1 MLAENVNLFSWV
13 NINKMEYNFRSIEEK
28 WQKYWREKKIY
39 KANNK
44 SDLPKYYVLDM
55 FPYPSGSGLHV
66 GHPLGYIASDIIS
79 RYKRAKGFNVLHPM
93 GFDSFGLPAEQYA
106 IKTGQHPKIT
116 TENNIVRFKE
126 QLNRLGLSYD
136 WSREIKTSD
145 SSYYKWTQWIFLKLY
160 NSYFDKEK
168 NKAVNISELNIPET
182 LSEKEKI
189 KFRDNKRLAYIDT
202 IDVNWCEELGTV
214 LANEEVIGGLSERG
228 GYPVIRRPMK
238 QWVMRITDYAD
249 RLLDDLDN
257 LDWPES
263 IKASQRNWIGKSSGA
278 QISFKVDGN
287 NKIEVFTTRPDTIFG
302 ATYLVVAPEHPI
314 VDSIVTQAQKKEIN
328 EYKETALSK
337 SDLERQENQK
347 NKTGV
352 FTGSYAVNPM
362 SKSKIPIWVSDY
374 VLYGYGTGAIMA
386 VPAHDERD
394 FEFAKK
400 FNLEILKVI
409 KSDDEFYSGAGEIIN
424 SGEFDGMDSIKF
436 KEVATEILE
445 KNGQGKKTIN
455 YKLRDWI
462 FTRQRYWGEP
472 IPILH
477 SEAGMKAVDERDLPV
492 ELPEVDSYLPT
503 DDGLSPLARN
513 IEWKSV
519 SINGSKFL
527 RETNTMPQWAGSCWY
542 YLRFLDPNNQSEFAS
557 NDSIKYWMPVDLYIG
572 GAEHAVLH
580 LLYSRF
586 WHKVLYDLGCV
597 NTKEPF
603 KKLVN
608 QGMILGNSAYIF
620 RKTDQTGYISSE
632 LENKFSTQKI
642 LVDIKYVNEKD
653 ELDIDLL
660 KKENPQFKAGVFE
673 FDKVFKVHREVEK
686 MSKSKY
692 NVVNPDEICEK
703 FGTDTLRMYEM
714 FLGPLEQSKPWNTA
728 GISGVHNFLK
738 KFWKLYFNSD
748 GLRIDNSKPS
758 EDSLK
763 ILHRC
768 IKKVS
773 SDIETFSFNT
783 AVSTLMIT
791 VNELTAQKCGSKEI
805 LEPLLIVLSPFAP
818 HICEEIWQQIGNT
831 ESIIFSSFPQHND
844 SYLQDNTKIYPV
856 SINGKLK
863 YKIELSTDLSKEE
876 IEKVILSD
884 ENFIKKLDGNKPKR
898 VIIVPGKI
906 INFVV

>member
-1 MLAENVNLFSWV
+1 
-13 NINKMEYNFRSIEEK
+13 MEYNFRDIESK
-28 WQKYWREKKIY
+28 WQKYWLEKNVYSVCEDSTI
-39 KANNK
+39 
-44 SDLPKYYVLDM
+44 PKYYVLDM

-79 RYKRAKGFNVLHPM
+79 RYKRLIGFNVLHPM

-106 IKTGQHPKIT
+106 MKTGQHPKIT
-116 TENNIVRFKE
+116 TDNNIIRFKE
-126 QLNRLGLSYD
+126 QLNKLGLSYD
-136 WSREIKTSD
+136 WNREIKTSD
-145 SSYYKWTQWIFLKLY
+145 SDYYKWTQWIFLKLY
-160 NSYFDKEK
+160 NSYYDKERK
-168 NKAVNISELNIPET
+168 QAFNISQLNIPKG
-182 LSEKEKI
+182 LNNKEKTKYI
-189 KFRDNKRLAYIDT
+189 DNKRLAYIDT

-228 GYPVIRRPMK
+228 GHPVIRKPMQ

-263 IKASQRNWIGKSSGA
+263 IKSSQRNWIGKSEGVE
-278 QISFKVDGN
+278 ISFQVDN
-287 NKIEVFTTRPDTIFG
+287 DNKIDVFTTRPDTIFG
-302 ATYLVVAPEHPI
+302 ATYLVLAPEHPI
-314 VDSIVTQAQKKEIN
+314 LNSIVTENQKEEIN
-328 EYKETALSK
+328 KYQEITSSK

-352 FTGSYAVNPM
+352 FTGSYAINPM
-362 SKSKIPIWVSDY
+362 SNKKIPIWISDY

-394 FEFAKK
+394 YAFAYK
-400 FNLEILKVI
+400 FDLEIVKVI
-409 KSDDEFYSGAGEIIN
+409 NSKDEFYLGSGEIIN
-424 SGEFDGMDSIKF
+424 SGKYDGIDNVEFKTVVTKF
-436 KEVATEILE
+436 LE
-445 KNGQGKKTIN
+445 KKGMGKKITN

-472 IPILH
+472 IPILYC
-477 SEAGMKAVDERDLPV
+477 EDETKSIDEKDLPL

-503 DDGLSPLARN
+503 ADGMSPLARN
-513 IEWKSV
+513 DEWKSV
-519 SINGSKFL
+519 SINGKKYL

-542 YLRFLDPNNQSEFAS
+542 YLRFLDPKNKLNFAS
-557 NDSIKYWMPVDLYIG
+557 KESIKYWMPVDLYIG

-586 WHKVLYDLGCV
+586 WHKVLYDLNFV

-603 KKLVN
+603 RKLIN

-620 RKTDQTGYISSE
+620 RKIDKSGYVSSE
-632 LENKFSTQKI
+632 LEKKYITQKI
-642 LVDIKYVNEKD
+642 NVDIKYVNEKN
-653 ELDIDLL
+653 ELDIELL
-660 KKENPQFKAGVFE
+660 KKENPEFKKAVFD
-673 FDKVFKVHREVEK
+673 FNKTFKVHREVEK

-692 NVVNPDEICEK
+692 NVVNPDKICER
-703 FGTDTLRMYEM
+703 FGADTLRMYEM

-738 KFWKLYFNSD
+738 KFWKLYFDSNN
-748 GLRIDNSKPS
+748 LVVDNSKP
-758 EDSLK
+758 DDNNLK
-763 ILHRC
+763 TLHRC

-773 SDIETFSFNT
+773 TDIESFSFNT

-791 VNELTAQKCGSKEI
+791 INELSSQNCKSREI

-818 HICEEIWQQIGNT
+818 HICEEIWEKIGNS
-831 ESIIFSSFPQHND
+831 ESIVFSTYPKYIE
-844 SYLQDNTKIYPV
+844 SYLKDSTKIYPV

-863 YKIELSTDLSKEE
+863 YKIELSNDLSKEE
-876 IEKVILSD
+876 IEKAIISD
-884 ENFIKKLDGNKPKR
+884 DNFIKKLDGNKYKK
-898 VIIVPGKI
+898 VIVIPGKI

>member
-1 MLAENVNLFSWV
+1 M
-13 NINKMEYNFRSIEEK
+13 MEYNFRSIEEK
-28 WQKYWREKKIY
+28 WQKYWREEKIY
-39 KANNK
+39 SASNISN
-44 SDLPKYYVLDM
+44 LPKYYVLDM

-79 RYKRAKGFNVLHPM
+79 RYKRNKGFNVLHPM

-116 TENNIVRFKE
+116 TENNITRFKE
-126 QLNRLGLSYD
+126 QLDKLGLSYD
-136 WSREIKTSD
+136 WDREIKTSD
-145 SSYYKWTQWIFLKLY
+145 SNYYKWTQWIFLKLY
-160 NSYFDKEK
+160 NSFFDVEK
-168 NKAVNISELNIPET
+168 KKARCISELVIPDKLT
-182 LSEKEKI
+182 NDEKVR
-189 KFRDNKRLAYIDT
+189 FTDSKRLAYIDT
-202 IDVNWCEELGTV
+202 IDVNWCEGLGTV

-228 GYPVIRRPMK
+228 GFPVIRKPMK

-249 RLLDDLDN
+249 RLLEDLED

-263 IKASQRNWIGKSSGA
+263 IKLSQKNWIGKSSGA
-278 QISFKVDGN
+278 EISFYVDKEN
-287 NKIEVFTTRPDTIFG
+287 SIDVFTTRPDTIYG
-302 ATYLVVAPEHPI
+302 ATYLVIAPEHPI
-314 VDSIVTQAQKKEIN
+314 LDSIVTKDKKQLIN
-328 EYKETALSK
+328 DYRKISSSK

-352 FTGSYAVNPM
+352 FTGAYAVNPM
-362 SKSKIPIWVSDY
+362 TDKKIPIWISDY

-394 FEFAKK
+394 YEFAKK
-400 FNLEILKVI
+400 FNLEIIKVI
-409 KSDDEFYSGAGEIIN
+409 KSKDEFYSGAGEIIN
-424 SGEFDGMDSIKF
+424 SGKYNGIESDEF
-436 KEVATEILE
+436 KEIVSDFLE
-445 KNGQGKKTIN
+445 QTNKGKKTTN

-477 SEAGMKAVDERDLPV
+477 SEEGTTGLEDHDLPL

-519 SINGSKFL
+519 TLKGKKYI

-542 YLRFLDPNNQSEFAS
+542 YLRFLDPQNNLNFAS
-557 NDSIKYWMPVDLYIG
+557 EENINYWMPVDLYIG

-586 WHKVLYDLGCV
+586 WHKVLYDLGYV

-620 RKTDQTGYISSE
+620 RKTDQSGYVSSE
-632 LENKFSTQKI
+632 LKKQYDTQKI
-642 LVDIKYVNEKD
+642 LVDIKYVNERN
-653 ELDIDLL
+653 ELDIESF
-660 KKENPQFKAGVFE
+660 KKDNKQYNESTFE
-673 FDKVFKVHREVEK
+673 FAKSFIVEREVEK

-692 NVVNPDEICEK
+692 NVVNPDDICEK
-703 FGTDTLRMYEM
+703 YGTDTLRMYEM

-728 GISGVHNFLK
+728 GISGIHNFLK
-738 KFWKLYFNSD
+738 KFWKLYFDSNK
-748 GLRIDNSKPS
+748 LIVENSKP
-758 EDSLK
+758 DDKSLK
-763 ILHRC
+763 SLHRC

-773 SDIETFSFNT
+773 DDIESFSFNT

-791 VNELTAQKCGSKEI
+791 VNDLTAQRCRSREI

-818 HICEEIWQQIGNT
+818 HIAEEIWEKIGNNR
-831 ESIIFSSFPQHND
+831 SIVLSKYPKYNE
-844 SYLQDNTKIYPV
+844 SYLLDSTKTYPV
-856 SINGKLK
+856 SINGKLR
-863 YKIELSTDLSKEE
+863 YKIELPTDLNKEE
-876 IEKVILSD
+876 IEKEILSD
-884 ENFIKKLDGNKPKR
+884 KDFIKKLDGKKPKR
-898 VIIVPGKI
+898 IIIVPGKI
-906 INFVV
+906 INFVI

>member
-1 MLAENVNLFSWV
+1 M
-13 NINKMEYNFRSIEEK
+13 MEYNFISIEEK
-28 WQKYWREKKIY
+28 WQKYWHEKKIY

-79 RYKRAKGFNVLHPM
+79 RYKRLKGFNVLHPM

-116 TENNIVRFKE
+116 TENNILRFKE

-145 SSYYKWTQWIFLKLY
+145 SRYYKWTQWIFLKLY

-168 NKAVNISELNIPET
+168 NKAVKISELNIPEGLT
-182 LSEKEKI
+182 ELEKN
-189 KFRDNKRLAYIDT
+189 KFIDDRRLAYIDT

-228 GYPVIRRPMK
+228 GFPVVRKPMK

-249 RLLDDLDN
+249 RLLTDLDT

-263 IKASQRNWIGKSSGA
+263 IKTSQRNWIGRSEGCEV
-278 QISFKVDGN
+278 SFQLENDK
-287 NKIEVFTTRPDTIFG
+287 KIEVFTTRPDTIFG
-302 ATYLVVAPEHPI
+302 ATYLVLAPEHPI
-314 VDSIVTQAQKKEIN
+314 LNSIVTEDQKKEIN

-352 FTGSYAVNPM
+352 FTGAYAINPM
-362 SKSKIPIWVSDY
+362 SKNKIPIWVSDY

-394 FEFAKK
+394 FEFANK

-409 KSDDEFYSGAGEIIN
+409 KSDEEFYSGSGQIIN
-424 SGEFDGMDSIKF
+424 SGEFNGIDSLKF
-436 KEVATEILE
+436 KDVVTEILE
-445 KNGQGKKTIN
+445 KNGEGKKTIN

-477 SEAGMKAVDERDLPV
+477 SKAGTKAVDEKDLPL

-503 DDGLSPLARN
+503 DDGMSPLARN
-513 IEWKSV
+513 HEWKTV
-519 SINGSKFL
+519 SIEGKEYL

-542 YLRFLDPNNQSEFAS
+542 YLRFLDPNNHVEFAS
-557 NDSIKYWMPVDLYIG
+557 EDSIKYWMPVDLYIG

-586 WHKVLYDLGCV
+586 WHKVLYDLGYV

-620 RKTDQTGYISSE
+620 RKTNQTGYVSSE
-632 LENKFSTQKI
+632 LENKYSTQKI
-642 LVDIKYVNEKD
+642 LVDIKYVNEKN

-660 KKENPQFKAGVFE
+660 KKENPKFKEGFFE

-692 NVVNPDEICEK
+692 NVVNPDEVCEK

-748 GLRIDNSKPS
+748 ELRIDNSKPT
-758 EDSLK
+758 DGSLK
-763 ILHRC
+763 TLHKC

-783 AVSTLMIT
+783 AVSSLMIT
-791 VNELTAQKCGSKEI
+791 VNELTSQNCKSKDI

-818 HICEEIWQQIGNT
+818 HICEEIWEKIGNT
-831 ESIIFSSFPQHND
+831 ESIVFSTFPDYIESH
-844 SYLQDNTKIYPV
+844 LEENTKIYPV
-856 SINGKLK
+856 SINGKLR
-863 YKIELSTDLSKEE
+863 YKIELSTSLSKQD
-876 IEKVILSD
+876 IKKAILSD
-884 ENFIKKLDGNKPKR
+884 KNFLKKLDGKQPKR
-898 VIIVPGKI
+898 VIVIPGKI
-906 INFVV
+906 INFVI